1 MSKVPLLFLILNV
14 QSWLSVMGKN
24 INYRTKMLL
33 LSLCLK
39 KKLRKQNCYIITSA
53 SSKKKK
59 SKVHQSASASIA
71 VTLLLARKR
80 GIQLVGEVAVTIHST
95 ATLNNQLFL

>member
-39 KKLRKQNCYIITSA
+39 KKAEKTKLLHNNFCKF
-53 SSKKKK
+53 KKK
-59 SKVHQSASASIA
+59 I
-71 VTLLLARKR
+71 
-80 GIQLVGEVAVTIHST
+80 
-95 ATLNNQLFL
+95 